1 VRLDGDEIAADADDG
16 DAGHTSG
23 HTWGHVES
31 LDQFRP
37 RGMRWAGVALLAM
50 VLSACSANTDILEA
64 STQGDE
70 RTLNLIVDSCNADL
84 TTEVE
89 ESRSR
94 VVVTVKARNDT
105 SDDCLDGVVVHLDQP
120 LGDRRLLDGGTGGL
134 VPVKRD
140 DP

>member
-1 VRLDGDEIAADADDG
+1 M
-16 DAGHTSG
+16 
-23 HTWGHVES
+23 
-31 LDQFRP
+31 FRP

-70 RTLNLIVDSCNADL
+70 RTLNLIVDTCNADL
-84 TTEVE
+84 TTKVE

>member
-1 VRLDGDEIAADADDG
+1 M
-16 DAGHTSG
+16 
-23 HTWGHVES
+23 
-31 LDQFRP
+31 FRP

-50 VLSACSANTDILEA
+50 LLSACSANADILEA

-70 RTLNLIVDSCNADL
+70 RTLNLIIDTCNADL

-94 VVVTVKARNDT
+94 VVVN
-105 SDDCLDGVVVHLDQP
+105 
-120 LGDRRLLDGGTGGL
+120 RRLIDRGTGGL
-134 VPVKRD
+134 VSVMRD

>member
-1 VRLDGDEIAADADDG
+1 MLR
-16 DAGHTSG
+16 
-23 HTWGHVES
+23 
-31 LDQFRP
+31 R
-37 RGMRWAGVALLAM
+37 RGMRRAAVALLAM
-50 VLSACSANTDILEA
+50 LLSACSANADILEA

-70 RTLNLIVDSCNADL
+70 RTLNLIVDTCNADL
-84 TTEVE
+84 TIEVE

-120 LGDRRLLDGGTGGL
+120 LGDRRLLDGGTEGL